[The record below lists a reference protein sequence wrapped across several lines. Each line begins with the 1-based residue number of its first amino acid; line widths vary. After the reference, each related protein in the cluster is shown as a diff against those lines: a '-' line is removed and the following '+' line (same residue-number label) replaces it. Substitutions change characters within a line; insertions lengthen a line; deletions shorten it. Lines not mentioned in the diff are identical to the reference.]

1 MHLSRCKKIVSWL
14 CKALFFLTK
23 IFQSLFSIL
32 KKRGKKIWKKR
43 GKKIWKKKGKIVT
56 LFIVILVGA
65 IITITGPIIYSNI
78 TANKNSEMM
87 NNRPK
92 PMSNDSQMLSGNGI
106 PNNGQMPNDKTN
118 Q

>member
-32 KKRGKKIWKKR
+32 KKRGKKIWKK
-43 GKKIWKKKGKIVT
+43 KGKIVT
-56 LFIVILVGA
+56 LFIGILVGA
-65 IITITGPIIYSNI
+65 IITITGLIIYSNI
-78 TANKNSEMM
+78 TANKNSKMM

>member
-32 KKRGKKIWKKR
+32 KKRGK
-43 GKKIWKKKGKIVT
+43 IVT
-56 LFIVILVGA
+56 LFIGILVGA
-65 IITITGPIIYSNI
+65 IITITGLIIYSNI